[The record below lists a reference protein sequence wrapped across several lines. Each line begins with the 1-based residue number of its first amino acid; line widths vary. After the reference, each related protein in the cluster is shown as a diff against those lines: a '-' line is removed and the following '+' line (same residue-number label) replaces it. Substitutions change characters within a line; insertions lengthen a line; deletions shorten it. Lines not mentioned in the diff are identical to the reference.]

1 MTASLIP
8 CPSCSRHVFTDACT
22 CPFCATRLRV
32 CEAPR
37 AMAPAA
43 GLSRAARVAAG
54 AALVGVAA
62 CGSGTPMPRPPYG
75 APPPVDASMEAGA
88 GAGGDAG
95 AQGGAGG
102 TAGPLDASPSDA
114 TSDRSVA
121 PIYGAAAPVTGKPV
135 R

>member
-8 CPSCSRHVFTDACT
+8 CPSCNRHVFTDACT
-22 CPFCATRLRV
+22 CPFCATRLHV
-32 CEAPR
+32 CAAPR
-37 AMAPAA
+37 AMAPTA

-62 CGSGTPMPRPPYG
+62 CGSGTMPAPMYG
-75 APPPVDASMEAGA
+75 APPPVDASSDTGA
-88 GAGGDAG
+88 DAAGDAG

-114 TSDRSVA
+114 AGDRSVA